1 MTLPGDMMKLL
12 WKEAD
17 EQRNRRIE
25 TAVEEMLT
33 DDQARGVR
41 VIENYFGGLIDVRL
55 DHAVPFGTILIV
67 RKTNFLDDLDPIII
81 KNVGVSDVGTVP
93 PSEGSGGK
101 P

>member
-17 EQRNRRIE
+17 EKRNQKIE

-55 DHAVPFGTILIV
+55 DSAVPYGTVLIV
-67 RKTNFLDDLDPIII
+67 RKANFLDDLDPIII
-81 KNVGVSDVGTVP
+81 KNVGVSDAGTVP